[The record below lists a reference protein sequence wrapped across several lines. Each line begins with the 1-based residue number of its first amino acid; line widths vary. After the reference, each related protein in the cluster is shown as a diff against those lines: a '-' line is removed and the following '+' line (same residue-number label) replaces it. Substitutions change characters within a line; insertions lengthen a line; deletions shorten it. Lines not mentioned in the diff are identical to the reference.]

1 MSFLNIPDSLTSYRR
16 AGYVVLPIPYDAT
29 TSYFG
34 GTRLGPAA
42 VLEASQHIE
51 LLDEELLIDASGAG
65 VFTAQPVRPVVSGP
79 QDVAR
84 QTEEAA
90 ARFAADGKFVLGLG
104 GEHSVTVGL
113 VRAAMS
119 ARRGGRAGRATTAG
133 RRVAG
138 GKDNSLGV
146 LQVDAHSDLRDSYM
160 GSPWSH
166 GCVMRRLHAD
176 LGLPISPVGIRSF
189 SQGEFEY
196 MQSKGIEPITPT
208 MLAEDLTGSIRRA
221 LDKLPDRIYLTI
233 DIDAF
238 DPSLAP
244 GTGTPEPG
252 GLSWQ
257 QVIALVREA
266 CRTKT
271 IVSADIVEVT
281 PVPGACATEYLA
293 ARLAY
298 KLICY
303 REASG
308 TAPRR

>member
-1 MSFLNIPDSLTSYRR
+1 MGFLNIPDSLTGYRR
-16 AGYVVLPIPYDAT
+16 ARYVVLPVPYDAT

-65 VFTAQPVRPVVSGP
+65 VFTADPVRPVVSGP

-84 QTEEAA
+84 QAEEAA
-90 ARFAADGKFVLGLG
+90 AKFAADGKFVLGLG
-104 GEHSVTVGL
+104 GEHSFTVGL
-113 VRAAMS
+113 VKAAIGNTNMKLPKAKKS
-119 ARRGGRAGRATTAG
+119 NAED
-133 RRVAG
+133 
-138 GKDNSLGV
+138 GKIGV
-146 LQVDAHSDLRDSYM
+146 LQIDAHSDLRDSYM

-189 SQGEFEY
+189 SQGEYDY
-196 MQSKGIEPITPT
+196 MQSEGIEPITPA
-208 MLAEDLTGSIRRA
+208 MLADDLAGSIGRA
-221 LDKLPDRIYLTI
+221 LDKLPSRIYLTI

-257 QVIALVREA
+257 QVTALVREA
-266 CRTKT
+266 CRAKT

-303 REASG
+303 RESARKKLVARASR
-308 TAPRR
+308 P